1 MVTKKEG
8 RCISKKCLALVNR
21 LKQDQPMN
29 TKKLI
34 CILAGA
40 ALLVSCAQTSPMG
53 KLGPMGKRTEEA
65 GKVINFS
72 AQQIKL
78 QCTDGTGTWLVTRT
92 PTLTIIG
99 SLEVG
104 STVTVKDSPW
114 LTQVPAT
121 N

>member
-8 RCISKKCLALVNR
+8 RCISEKSLASVNR

-34 CILAGA
+34 CVLAGA
-40 ALLVSCAQTSPMG
+40 ALLMSCSE
-53 KLGPMGKRTEEA
+53 KLGPIGKRTEEA